1 MSGESEYR
9 YCSTRHMMCYPVKP
23 YDINPLLSNV
33 ANSVNPFAFL
43 CKHMV
48 WYLTLTCKPT
58 NEGWSDSL

>member
-9 YCSTRHMMCYPVKP
+9 YCSTGHMMCYPMLKS
-23 YDINPLLSNV
+23 YDINPLLPTV

-48 WYLTLTCKPT
+48 YLTLTCKPT